1 MKLLVIAGIAVAGLS
16 YCSQSK
22 ADCYTRSNIRM
33 TYASIIAG
41 PTDIQRLVVPDAGG
55 QKCVVRYRVNINGDW
70 QTAEGT
76 AVAKTEAEA
85 CNQAMDVGR
94 GVLLSEVEPSTI
106 RTDMQMVCSDLPD
119 IRVRPVRIGETIWE
133 SETDMHNHPRE
144 RGYFWYKR
152 AKCRMFQER
161 NPKDRNLIT
170 YQGIVCQATGLPNS
184 KWRVIDKY

>member
-1 MKLLVIAGIAVAGLS
+1 
-16 YCSQSK
+16 
-22 ADCYTRSNIRM
+22 
-33 TYASIIAG
+33 
-41 PTDIQRLVVPDAGG
+41 
-55 QKCVVRYRVNINGDW
+55 
-70 QTAEGT
+70 
-76 AVAKTEAEA
+76 
-85 CNQAMDVGR
+85 MDVGQ
-94 GVLLSEVEPSTI
+94 GQVLSEIEPTSI
-106 RTDMQMVCSDLPD
+106 RSDMQMVCSDLPD

>member
-1 MKLLVIAGIAVAGLS
+1 MKRLLIASLAFVSTLAT
-16 YCSQSK
+16 
-22 ADCYTRSNIRM
+22 AECYTRSNIRM
-33 TYASIIAG
+33 SYASIDAG
-41 PTDIQRLVVPDAGG
+41 PTDVQRLVVPDAAG
-55 QKCVVRYRVNINGDW
+55 QKCVVRYRVHVGDEW

-85 CNQAMDVGR
+85 CTRAMDVGR
-94 GVLLSEVEPSTI
+94 GSVLLEMEPSSVRADT
-106 RTDMQMVCSDLPD
+106 QMVCSDLPD

-133 SETDMHNHPRE
+133 SETDMHNHPQE
-144 RGYFWYKR
+144 RKYFWYKR

-170 YQGIVCQATGLPNS
+170 YQGIICQATGLANS